1 MMAMVPATTLE
12 LVLGGFLFTGM
23 QLSHTRRQEDSL
35 LTRAAYMHDPLTGTD
50 FTLEVYQLPAF
61 GDCVLEA
68 GKFSVESLRPLLGDY
83 LFKAMMDSTYRTNEE
98 MRGKPLTSAVVV
110 LKDGSGDKIL
120 RVKVNYDAGMWMWN
134 VFSATNPSIT

>member
-1 MMAMVPATTLE
+1 
-12 LVLGGFLFTGM
+12 
-23 QLSHTRRQEDSL
+23 
-35 LTRAAYMHDPLTGTD
+35 MHDPLTGTD